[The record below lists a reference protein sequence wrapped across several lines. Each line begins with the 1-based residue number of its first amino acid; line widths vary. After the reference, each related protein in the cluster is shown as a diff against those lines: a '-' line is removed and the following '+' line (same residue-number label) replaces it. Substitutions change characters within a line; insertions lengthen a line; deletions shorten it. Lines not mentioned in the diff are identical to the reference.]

1 MEGLRDVD
9 VERMEYLCSG
19 ALGKLA
25 GICGVVI
32 VTRKRCKRPDGAVE
46 TEDGRELIA
55 HHRLMDGDGDLHKV
69 FLGRSTDCPFVGNYD
84 LSLHNGEE

>member
-1 MEGLRDVD
+1 MW
-9 VERMEYLCSG
+9 
-19 ALGKLA
+19 
-25 GICGVVI
+25 
-32 VTRKRCKRPDGAVE
+32 RCHCDKKEMQRPDGAVE

-55 HHRLMDGDGDLHKV
+55 HHRLWCLMDGDGDLHKV